1 MFPPKKLINNNIA
14 MKEFIEKFAE
24 IFDDVDPESISG
36 ETKFRDMDDWD
47 SIAGLSVIGMA
58 DEEYG
63 VTLNADDMRACQ
75 TVEDL
80 FNKIQSKR

>member
-1 MFPPKKLINNNIA
+1 MSPPKKLINNNIA

>member
-1 MFPPKKLINNNIA
+1 MFPQKKLISNNIE
-14 MKEFIEKFAE
+14 MKEFIEKFTE
-24 IFDDVDPESISG
+24 IFDDVNPESISG

-75 TVEDL
+75 TIEDL

>member
-1 MFPPKKLINNNIA
+1 

-24 IFDDVDPESISG
+24 IFDDVNPESISG

-75 TVEDL
+75 TIEDL

>member
-1 MFPPKKLINNNIA
+1 

-63 VTLNADDMRACQ
+63 VTLNADDMRAFQ